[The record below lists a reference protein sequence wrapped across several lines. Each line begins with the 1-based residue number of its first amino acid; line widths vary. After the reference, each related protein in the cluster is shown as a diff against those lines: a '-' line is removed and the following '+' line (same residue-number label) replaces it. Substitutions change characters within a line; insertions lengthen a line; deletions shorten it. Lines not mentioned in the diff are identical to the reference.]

1 MRAVVQ
7 RVAWAK
13 VSVDGAVV
21 GECGPGLLVLVAA
34 AKGDRPAEAAKLAD
48 RVAGLRIF
56 SDSDGKMNLSM
67 SDLPESPE
75 AGVLAISNFT
85 LYGDAL
91 SSRRPSFV
99 RAANYDDGEALFNVF
114 VTELRKLVPN
124 LNTGVFGADM
134 QVELQNDGP
143 VTLIIDCHGPKSIQ

>member
-13 VSVDGAVV
+13 VTVAGAVE

-34 AKGDRPAEAAKLAD
+34 AKGDRLAEATKLAD

-56 SDSDGKMNLSM
+56 SDSDGKMNLAM
-67 SDLPESPE
+67 RDLPDTLET
-75 AGVLAISNFT
+75 GILAISNFT

-99 RAANYDDGEALFNVF
+99 RAANYDDGEALFNAF
-114 VTELRKLVPN
+114 VAELRKLVPN
-124 LNTGVFGADM
+124 LSTGVFGADM

-143 VTLIIDCHGPKSIQ
+143 VTLIIDCDGPKSIQ